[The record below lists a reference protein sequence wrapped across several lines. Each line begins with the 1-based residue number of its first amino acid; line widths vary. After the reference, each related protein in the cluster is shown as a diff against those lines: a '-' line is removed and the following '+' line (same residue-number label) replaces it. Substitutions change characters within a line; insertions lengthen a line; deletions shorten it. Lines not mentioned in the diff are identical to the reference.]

1 MTPRRL
7 LTPVFLVILFASAPG
22 FAADRV
28 QLSDGSVIF
37 GTFKDADAGK
47 VTFDT
52 AFAGTLEIDQAE
64 IVAMDVTSDLTLQMD
79 DGEVFEAAG
88 LTVADERLELEAP
101 VPAGYSIEQLTRINP
116 EPWELGNGYHWT
128 GLGSLAFTSQRGN
141 TELDELDYR
150 LDSTWESLKDRYR
163 LEAFGEVDEAQGQK
177 NAENWTVRSRYD
189 RIQTGDWYWGVG
201 ASLEQDLFADLDLR
215 ASAGPYL
222 GRKFFTDPAFE
233 LEAEAGAG
241 YVSEDFISADDRE
254 YIGATWDIKINSNYL
269 GGDSR
274 LYYTQKGIL
283 NLDELENLVLNNT
296 LGVAFPLIYGLEG
309 AAEVV
314 WNINTGAVEGTEEI
328 DETYR
333 LRIGYSW

>member
-128 GLGSLAFTSQRGN
+128 GLGSLAFNSQRGN

-150 LDSTWESLKDRYR
+150 LDSGWESLKDRFR
-163 LEAFGEVDEAQGQK
+163 LEAFGEVDEARGRR
-177 NAENWTVRSRYD
+177 TPRTGPLRSRYD
-189 RIQTGDWYWGVG
+189 RMQTGDWYWGGVLRWNRTCSPTSICVLQPAPISA
-201 ASLEQDLFADLDLR
+201 ASSSPTR
-215 ASAGPYL
+215 S
-222 GRKFFTDPAFE
+222 FE
-233 LEAEAGAG
+233 LEAEAVPAI
-241 YVSEDFISADDRE
+241 SQEDFISADDRE
-254 YIGATWDIKINSNYL
+254 YIGATWDMQHPTATISAATRGCTTHRPASEFRTSSIILCSIYTL
-269 GGDSR
+269 ALPSR
-274 LYYTQKGIL
+274 CST
-283 NLDELENLVLNNT
+283 
-296 LGVAFPLIYGLEG
+296 ASR
-309 AAEVV
+309 A
-314 WNINTGAVEGTEEI
+314 
-328 DETYR
+328 R
-333 LRIGYSW
+333 LK